1 MQAKEIESRV
11 EKMVMPIIEENAF
24 ELVDVEYLKEGPQ
37 YYLRIYVDKEG
48 GFTIDDCELV
58 SRFIEKKLEADDF
71 IESAYILE
79 VSSPGIDRILRKD
92 KEFTKYKGKDVYI
105 KLFKADENGIKEFT
119 GELLGLI
126 DNNIVIKTENDNEV
140 AFDRKSVAVCRL
152 SVVF

>member
-11 EKMVMPIIEENAF
+11 EEMVMPIIEKNAF

-105 KLFKADENGIKEFT
+105 KLFKANENGIKEFT

-126 DNNIVIKTENDNEV
+126 DNNIVIKTENDDEV

-152 SVVF
+152 AVVF